1 MLITHRAQYIS
12 IFKMQVGGKEQ
23 RSDERERDWDDGLM
37 TESDRAS
44 AAFFL
49 TNEST
54 KALRRCENNIPS
66 RILETVVVPII
77 DSVGFSWWKSWEFMT
92 FYNGVTPQRLRLL
105 WGLVTYAACIWKLQ
119 GSGVPNSS
127 QLRCVANLFWLTWFS
142 EMLLRS
148 CCLFVS

>member
-12 IFKMQVGGKEQ
+12 IFKTQVGGKEQ
-23 RSDERERDWDDGLM
+23 RSDKRERAWDDGLM

-54 KALRRCENNIPS
+54 KALRLCENNISS

-77 DSVGFSWWKSWEFMT
+77 DSVGFS
-92 FYNGVTPQRLRLL
+92 
-105 WGLVTYAACIWKLQ
+105 
-119 GSGVPNSS
+119 
-127 QLRCVANLFWLTWFS
+127 
-142 EMLLRS
+142 
-148 CCLFVS
+148 